1 MMNAQGAPVASQGR
15 KTTLG
20 VGNIE
25 LANMELVGVVNATL
39 SPSER
44 TPDKIRALVS
54 LYQDCDTQG
63 PMEAMLMSQMVTVHK
78 HAMKLMAKAS
88 EISSVTSSEAVMNT
102 ANKLMRTFTAQVE
115 AFEKLKRGGK
125 QVIKVDHVHVH
136 EGGQAIVGNIQ
147 QPMPGGCNCGR

>member
-1 MMNAQGAPVASQGR
+1 MTQTPEHSAKTKPKTDLGIIDRELAS
-15 KTTLG
+15 
-20 VGNIE
+20 IE
-25 LANMELVGVVNATL
+25 LGGVVNGAL
-39 SPSER
+39 APSSRSPEQ
-44 TPDKIRALVS
+44 IHALVS
-54 LYQDCDTQG
+54 LYRETG
-63 PMEAMLMSQMVTVHK
+63 VENPVEAMLMSQMVTVHK

-88 EISSVTSSEAVMNT
+88 EISSVTSCEAVMNM

-147 QPMPGGCNCGR
+147 HPVGGGR